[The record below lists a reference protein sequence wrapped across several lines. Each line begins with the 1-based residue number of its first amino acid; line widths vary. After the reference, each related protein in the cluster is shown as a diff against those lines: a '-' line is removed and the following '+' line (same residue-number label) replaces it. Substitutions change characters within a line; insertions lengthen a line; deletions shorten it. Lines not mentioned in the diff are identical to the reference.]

1 MFEFTPDQL
10 KQLCDVNSFQIP
22 SDGLIFFGLRGAT
35 PMNPDNTEFL
45 RAHQLV
51 VSDIDY
57 LHPRCVVGQWP
68 PAEGRFAVFSAST
81 VPHKRYVQTAL
92 AKSGQGANQLMTG
105 CYRDYRKG
113 KHKAN
118 RPTGHDAFRQTEAHP
133 VRRTADDFDYD
144 TDDRVEFTNP
154 FDNIHA
160 AWSMG
165 VDHDYYASAGCQVI
179 VGYPQCAKRGDKPD
193 TGAWRVF
200 KDNAYSPST
209 TQDSFPYILL
219 NGRDAQRI
227 SLSGPD
233 KLTRLRFGSKGELV
247 SIVQTALQKDGYY
260 EGRIDADFGNRTLRA
275 VLEYQ
280 EATFGP
286 SADDGIVGSLTASAF
301 GIDWP
306 D

>member
-1 MFEFTPDQL
+1 VSTMT
-10 KQLCDVNSFQIP
+10 
-22 SDGLIFFGLRGAT
+22 T
-35 PMNPDNTEFL
+35 T
-45 RAHQLV
+45 RA
-51 VSDIDY
+51 
-57 LHPRCVVGQWP
+57 R
-68 PAEGRFAVFSAST
+68 
-81 VPHKRYVQTAL
+81 
-92 AKSGQGANQLMTG
+92 
-105 CYRDYRKG
+105 
-113 KHKAN
+113 
-118 RPTGHDAFRQTEAHP
+118 
-133 VRRTADDFDYD
+133 
-144 TDDRVEFTNP
+144 
-154 FDNIHA
+154 A
-160 AWSMG
+160 A
-165 VDHDYYASAGCQVI
+165 
-179 VGYPQCAKRGDKPD
+179 
-193 TGAWRVF
+193 RVF